1 MAKTL
6 EQTAAAMFAARLV
19 CREHYSREEASRV
32 AQEETG
38 VSPERALLEREIRR
52 WLKLFDSHYALR
64 LAQQRRVAL
73 SVMQVAP
80 ELDLHLIG
88 PVLSGTATDEDPVE
102 LVARSCDVK
111 EALLTF
117 LNAGF
122 NPEALKKETAFVIRV
137 GEEPVVLHVLRPNAP
152 LPILSFGELD
162 PDQTPL
168 EQAKS
173 IDIQELQ
180 CLIATTEAPVP
191 TCHPSGRH
199 GLTH

>member
-6 EQTAAAMFAARLV
+6 EQTAAATFAARLV

-38 VSPERALLEREIRR
+38 FKPERALLEREIRR
-52 WLKLFDSHYALR
+52 WLKLFDTHYEFR
-64 LAQQRRVAL
+64 LAQRRRVAL

-102 LVARSCDVK
+102 LVTRSCDVK

-122 NPEALKKETAFVIRV
+122 NPEALEKESAFVIRV
-137 GEEPVVLHVLRPNAP
+137 GEEPIVLHVLRPNAP
-152 LPILSFGELD
+152 LPIPSFGELD

-168 EQAKS
+168 ERAKS
-173 IDIQELQ
+173 IDFQELK